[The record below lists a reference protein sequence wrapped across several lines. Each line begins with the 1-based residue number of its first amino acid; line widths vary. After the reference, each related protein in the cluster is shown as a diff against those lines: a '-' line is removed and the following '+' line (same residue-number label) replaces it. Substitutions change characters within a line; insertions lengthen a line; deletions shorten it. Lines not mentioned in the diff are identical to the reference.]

1 MLLIQSNF
9 SDCNKLAEA
18 APAMNPADVKEYEPP
33 IEITTVS
40 NDLRKCVDAV
50 RAEARRSTK

>member
-9 SDCNKLAEA
+9 SDCNKMAEA
-18 APAMNPADVKEYEPP
+18 APAMNPADEKEYEPP

-40 NDLRKCVDAV
+40 NDLRECGDAI
-50 RAEARRSTK
+50 RAEAARSTK